1 MKLNT
6 RITDDSQRAAD
17 IAVELMRL
25 LPSLGD
31 DVHMEID
38 GVTGVSVVHPLGA
51 FGASS
56 DMPDD
61 VAKLYLSDGI
71 ASLKEY
77 PPIN

>member
-1 MKLNT
+1 
-6 RITDDSQRAAD
+6 
-17 IAVELMRL
+17 
-25 LPSLGD
+25 
-31 DVHMEID
+31 MEID

-71 ASLKEY
+71 ASLKES
-77 PPIN
+77 PPLN

>member
-1 MKLNT
+1 
-6 RITDDSQRAAD
+6 
-17 IAVELMRL
+17 MRL

-31 DVHMEID
+31 DVQMEID

-61 VAKLYLSDGI
+61 IARLYLSDGI
-71 ASLKEY
+71 GSLKED
-77 PPIN
+77 PSN